1 VFVENKAEMWF
12 NNPRMRKVGD
22 GGEDTEPRGGRPL
35 LWKDD
40 QDSLMHSWF
49 KIYELLSEIALF

>member
-1 VFVENKAEMWF
+1 MWF